1 MFIQSSDVSMSSYR
15 KYEQTT
21 SYSTSVSNW
30 GSGGTRNRTFEY
42 TNHSSEETGSENR
55 SLTSGESQESKTDTT
70 ASDNPVEHFN
80 RTRKL
85 NQFSISSEN
94 NIHHMIFDM
103 TFNYILDLMF
113 GMDRFDKDNF
123 ISNAF
128 EKTSYQADGGS
139 FSEEYY
145 HSESESTSF
154 ETSGKVKT
162 ADGREIGFG
171 ISVKMSRQF
180 EEYYAGSIDW
190 GAARQTSLCDP
201 LVINIGGL
209 NADVTDQEFY
219 FDIDADG
226 IKDRIS
232 GLASGSGFL
241 ALDRNNDG
249 TINDGSE
256 LFGTSSGDGFA
267 DLAAYD
273 LDGNGW
279 IDEADAIFGALKIW
293 SKDSSGRDILIP
305 ISAAGIG
312 AIYLGNSDTDF
323 SLNSESDNR
332 VNARIRKTGIFLY
345 ENGAAGT
352 IQHLDMAKH

>member
-15 KYEQTT
+15 KYEKTT
-21 SYSTSVSNW
+21 SYSTSISNW
-30 GSGGTRNRTFEY
+30 GSGGTHNTTFDY
-42 TNHSSEETGSENR
+42 TSHSSEETGYESRN
-55 SLTSGESQESKTDTT
+55 LLSGGSQESITENT
-70 ASDNPVEHFN
+70 SDNPVEHFN
-80 RTRKL
+80 RTKKL
-85 NQFSISSEN
+85 NGISISSQKTV
-94 NIHHMIFDM
+94 HQMIFDM

-128 EKTSYQADGGS
+128 GRTTRQADGGTTS
-139 FSEEYY
+139 WEYY
-145 HSESESTSF
+145 NSESESTSF
-154 ETSGKVKT
+154 ETQGTVKT
-162 ADGREIGFG
+162 ADGREIDFG

-190 GAARQTSLCDP
+190 GAARQTSMCDP
-201 LVINIGGL
+201 LVINL
-209 NADVTDQEFY
+209 DSLSADVTDQEFY

-226 IKDRIS
+226 IKDKIS

-241 ALDRNNDG
+241 ALDKNNDG
-249 TINDGSE
+249 IINDGSE
-256 LFGTSSGDGFA
+256 LFGTSSGDGFK

-345 ENGAAGT
+345 ENGMAGT

>member
-21 SYSTSVSNW
+21 SYSTSESSW
-30 GSGGTRNRTFEY
+30 DSGGTRNRTLDY
-42 TNHSSEETGSENR
+42 TNHSSEETGSEKR
-55 SLTSGESQESKTDTT
+55 SLMSGDIKETKTDTS
-70 ASDNPVEHFN
+70 SDNPIEHFN
-80 RTRKL
+80 RTKKI
-85 NQFSISSEN
+85 NKISISTEKSV
-94 NIHHMIFDM
+94 HHMIFDM
-103 TFNYILDLMF
+103 TFNYILELMF
-113 GMDRFDKDNF
+113 GMDSFDKDNF

-128 EKTSYQADGGS
+128 GRTAQQAEGGS

-145 HSESESTSF
+145 HSESETTSF

-162 ADGREIGFG
+162 ADGREIDFG

-180 EEYYAGSIDW
+180 EEYYAGSINW
-190 GAARQTSLCDP
+190 GAAKKTSLCDP
-201 LVINIGGL
+201 LVINLDSL
-209 NADVTDQEFY
+209 NADVTDQVFY

-226 IKDRIS
+226 IKDKIS

-241 ALDRNNDG
+241 ALDKNNDG
-249 TINDGSE
+249 IINDGSE

-323 SLNSESDNR
+323 SLNSETDNR

-345 ENGAAGT
+345 ENGMAGT